1 MKQTR
6 KTTSNIFLDLA
17 QMANGAASALGSLR
31 SEMDVIRAGR
41 ADRHAAASGSVPR
54 EDFDA
59 ALSRIE
65 ALAARIALIEARLYA
80 PAQTPRKTKTKSTR
94 PAKAKSVK
102 KTKKPD

>member
-6 KTTSNIFLDLA
+6 KTPSYIFLDLA

-31 SEMDVIRAGR
+31 AEMDVIRAGR
-41 ADRHAAASGSVPR
+41 ADRQSVASGSVPR

-65 ALAARIALIEARLYA
+65 ALAARIAVLEARLDALAQA
-80 PAQTPRKTKTKSTR
+80 PVKTKLKPAR
-94 PAKAKSVK
+94 RAKAKSAK
-102 KTKKPD
+102 KTQKV

>member
-6 KTTSNIFLDLA
+6 KTPSYIFLDLA

-31 SEMDVIRAGR
+31 SEIDVIRAGR
-41 ADRHAAASGSVPR
+41 ADRQAAASGSVPR

-65 ALAARIALIEARLYA
+65 ALAARIAVLEARLDA
-80 PAQTPRKTKTKSTR
+80 LAKTPVTTKSKPALR
-94 PAKAKSVK
+94 AKAKSAK
-102 KTKKPD
+102 KAKKI